1 MADSPAPRILGRL
14 TEFNPQSD
22 NISSYLEHLELY
34 FEANAIEDARKV
46 PVLLTVIGARAY
58 DTLRSLLSPMRPQD
72 KSFAD
77 LLTVLGQHFDPKPL
91 VIGEHFHFYKRSQRA
106 TESVA
111 EFQADLRKL
120 SIRCEFGDFL
130 DQAIRDSF
138 VCGVKSDTI
147 QKKLLAEDGLTAAR
161 ALEIAQ
167 SIEAADKN
175 ARELKANEHSI
186 SGEEELLHFARAE
199 GKDCWHCGHRH
210 NEKTCK
216 FRGATCHKCGKL
228 GHIAPVCRSVARL
241 IDKKGQHPRP
251 RFSNKSTRRSK
262 FSSTKWLGTDDCC
275 KEAPNEELNGW
286 ALMTA
291 ARKPLMRS

>member
-22 NISSYLEHLELY
+22 NISSYMEHLELY

-46 PVLLTVIGARAY
+46 PVLLTAIGARAY
-58 DTLRSLLSPMRPQD
+58 DTLRSLLSPTRPQD

-77 LLTVLGQHFDPKPL
+77 LLTVLRQHSDPKPL
-91 VIGEHFHFYKRSQRA
+91 VIGERFHFYKQSQRA
-106 TESVA
+106 TESVPK
-111 EFQADLRKL
+111 FQANLRRL

-130 DQAIRDSF
+130 DQAIRDRF
-138 VCGVKSDTI
+138 MCGVKSDTI

-175 ARELKANEHSI
+175 ARELKANERSI
-186 SGEEELLHFARAE
+186 SGEELLNFARAE
-199 GKDCWHCGHRH
+199 GKDCWHCGRCHD
-210 NEKTCK
+210 EKTCK

-228 GHIAPVCRSVARL
+228 SHIAPVCRSVARL
-241 IDKKGQHPRP
+241 IDKEGQPP
-251 RFSNKSTRRSK
+251 TEMVQCYWEEIGCSTFVLIGAVSRQ
-262 FSSTKWLGTDDCC
+262 
-275 KEAPNEELNGW
+275 
-286 ALMTA
+286 
-291 ARKPLMRS
+291 

>member
-22 NISSYLEHLELY
+22 NISSYLERLKLY

-46 PVLLTVIGARAY
+46 PVLLTAIGAKAY

-77 LLTVLGQHFDPKPL
+77 LLTVLRQHFDPKPL
-91 VIGEHFHFYKRSQRA
+91 VIGERFHFYKRSQRA

-111 EFQADLRKL
+111 EFQANLRRL
-120 SIRCEFGDFL
+120 SICCEFGDFL
-130 DQAIRDSF
+130 DYAIRDRF

-175 ARELKANEHSI
+175 ARELKANKRSI
-186 SGEEELLHFARAE
+186 SGEELLHFARAE
-199 GKDCWHCGHRH
+199 GKDCWHCGRRH
-210 NEKTCK
+210 DEKTCK

-228 GHIAPVCRSVARL
+228 SHIAPVCRSVARL
-241 IDKKGQHPRP
+241 IDKEGQPP
-251 RFSNKSTRRSK
+251 
-262 FSSTKWLGTDDCC
+262 
-275 KEAPNEELNGW
+275 
-286 ALMTA
+286 
-291 ARKPLMRS
+291 